1 MDLLLFCKAHGI
13 LIDRLPPIGVWR
25 RFPTEDHPHKR
36 NGAVKYM
43 GDHAFV
49 QNHATNTE
57 ISLWRPDET
66 VKIDHAKIA
75 RDVQAAEDKRKA
87 DQVEATKRAA
97 YIIGQSQL
105 ARHDYLKRK
114 GFPDGEG
121 YVWVNDHRQFL
132 VLPMRVDHHLVG
144 CQLID
149 PEGGKKF
156 LYGQRTSGA
165 TLTIDNKGVHIL
177 CEGYATALSVQATLK
192 KYKRRYTIHVCFSA
206 GNMKKVAANLPS
218 GYVIADNDAS
228 GTGERVAKEIGWPY
242 WMSDVVGED
251 ANDVYQRLGAFA
263 FGQSLLKVLRY

>member
-1 MDLLLFCKAHGI
+1 MDLISFCKAHGI
-13 LIDRLPPIGVWR
+13 LIDRLPPLGVWR

-36 NGAVKYM
+36 NGAVKFM

-75 RDVQAAEDKRKA
+75 RDVQAAEDKRKR
-87 DQVEATKRAA
+87 DQAEAAKRAA
-97 YIIGQSQL
+97 FIIGQSQL

-121 YVWVNDHRQFL
+121 YIWVNEGKQFL
-132 VLPMRVDHHLVG
+132 VLPMRVGQHLVG

-149 PEGGKKF
+149 QDGGKKF

-165 TLTIDNKGVHIL
+165 TLTIDNKGVNIL
-177 CEGYATALSVQATLK
+177 CEGYATALSVQTTLK
-192 KYKRRYTIHVCFSA
+192 KFKRRYVIHVCFSA
-206 GNMKKVAANLPS
+206 GNMKKVAATLD
-218 GYVIADNDAS
+218 GGIVIADNDAS

-242 WMSDVVGED
+242 WMSPVLGED
-251 ANDVYQRLGAFA
+251 ANDACQRMGAFA
-263 FGQSLLKVLRY
+263 FGQSLLKVL